1 MSKILGN
8 SEPVELWRAPW
19 EYETWKAAVLKGRFL
34 AEDKL
39 LALYAEQWEPNVL
52 YQVLADHNMLR
63 LTPKLPKQPK
73 PPRRVVLDQKA
84 VERRV
89 AKAIWLECS
98 KLLVRRMTPDAR
110 QWVCDTSGKA
120 QKAAGIE
127 IVARVYE

>member
-8 SEPVELWRAPW
+8 SEPVELWREPW
-19 EYETWKAAVLKGRFL
+19 EYERWRAAVLNGRFL

-39 LALYAEQWEPNVL
+39 QALYAEKWEPKVL

-63 LTPKLPKQPK
+63 LGPKKPKL
-73 PPRRVVLDQKA
+73 PRRVVLDQKA